1 VNRTL
6 LVAIGNSLRRDD
18 GIAHAAL
25 RQWSAQDAEKLSV
38 IQLTPELAETI
49 ANFDT
54 VIFLDADVTANH
66 ITIEPV
72 SAKPPLPSLSHAS
85 SPAEV
90 AALARSLYGFRGE
103 ALVCRIPAADFSFGE
118 GLSAPGPV

>member
-1 VNRTL
+1 MNRTL
-6 LVAIGNSLRRDD
+6 LVAIGNPLRRDD

-25 RQWSAQDAEKLSV
+25 RQWNAQDAEKLSV

-49 ANFDT
+49 AAFDT
-54 VIFLDADVTANH
+54 VIFLDANVTADR

-72 SAKPPLPSLSHAS
+72 SAEPPLPSLSHAS

-103 ALVCRIPAADFSFGE
+103 ALVCRLPATDFSFGE